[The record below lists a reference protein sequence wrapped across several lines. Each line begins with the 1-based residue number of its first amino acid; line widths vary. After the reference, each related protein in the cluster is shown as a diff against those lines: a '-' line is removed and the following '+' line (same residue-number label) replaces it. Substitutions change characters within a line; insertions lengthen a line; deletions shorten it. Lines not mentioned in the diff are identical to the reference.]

1 MAVLGMIEF
10 GGIVKGIRGS
20 DAMIK
25 AARVVVLQCCP
36 IDPGKYLTI
45 ITGDLASVEA
55 SHAAGMAAAGAEGVV
70 DSILL
75 PNLHEQVLPALRDQ
89 VAAPE
94 CDALGVIETR
104 SVASVVVAADAAC
117 KASPVQ
123 LLNLRLAL
131 HIGGKGYLLF
141 VGDVADVE
149 ASVDA
154 GGEAAGGHLLD
165 SVVVHNPY
173 QEFYDHLTGHDGGCP
188 PLGGGVR

>member
-1 MAVLGMIEF
+1 VAVLGMIEF

-25 AARVVVLQCCP
+25 AAPVAVLQSCP

-55 SHAAGMAAAGAEGVV
+55 SHAAGMVAAGADGVV

-104 SVASVVVAADAAC
+104 SVASVVIAADAAC

-131 HIGGKGYLLF
+131 HIGGKGYLLL

-149 ASVDA
+149 ASVGA
-154 GGEAAGGHLLD
+154 GGEAAGGQLLD

-173 QEFYDHLTGHDGGCP
+173 QEFYDHLTRHDGGCP
-188 PLGGGVR
+188 PLGGGER